1 MILKPAGRAV
11 PCLAVRLGGADLRGR
26 VRTRRRPACGAPL
39 LPAAGFLVAALAT
52 VGPTSVQAQD
62 TATQFQFPASRTAW
76 INSQPFTREQ
86 LSGKVAGMVF
96 FEEG

>member
-1 MILKPAGRAV
+1 MFGPRISYSPTLVEHHHDSPPV
-11 PCLAVRLGGADLRGR
+11 HH
-26 VRTRRRPACGAPL
+26 L

-76 INSQPFTREQ
+76 INSQPFTRKQ
-86 LSGKVAGMVF
+86 LEGKVAVMVF

>member
-1 MILKPAGRAV
+1 MMP
-11 PCLAVRLGGADLRGR
+11 RLF
-26 VRTRRRPACGAPL
+26 THL

-52 VGPTSVQAQD
+52 TSPTTAQD
-62 TATQFQFPASRTAW
+62 TATQFQFPANRAAW

-86 LSGKVAGMVF
+86 LSGKVAVMVF